1 MTGSFYAVTG
11 ASGHLGRLAVQDLLA
26 GGVPSAAI
34 VAIVR
39 TRERVADLAERGV
52 DVRVADYTQP
62 ETLRTALAGVNR
74 LLLVSSSAAG
84 ERLAQHMNVIAAAK
98 TAGVSLVVYT
108 GILNAEHT
116 SNPLAGEHQDTER
129 ALRDAGVP
137 FIVLRNGWY
146 TENYTDRLAQYLEA
160 GEIVGA
166 AGYGRISAASRQDY
180 AAAAVAALLQ
190 NVDGSRAY
198 ELGGPSFD
206 LFELAETIR
215 TITGTAVTYHDLSVD
230 EYIDTLKRSG
240 LDQNTAEF
248 VAALDASISRGDLE
262 TNSQD
267 LEHLL
272 GRPVTSL
279 ATVIGET
286 QHHA

>member
-1 MTGSFYAVTG
+1 MTGSLYGVTG
-11 ASGHLGRLAVQDLLA
+11 ASGHLGRLAVLDLLA
-26 GGVPSAAI
+26 RRVPAADI

-39 TRERVADLAERGV
+39 TREKVADLAERGV

-62 ETLRTALAGVNR
+62 ETLHTGLAGVNR
-74 LLLVSSSAAG
+74 LLLVSSSPAG

-98 TAGVSLVVYT
+98 SAGVSLVVYT

-146 TENYTDRLAQYLEA
+146 TENYTDRLPQYLQA
-160 GEIVGA
+160 GAIVGA
-166 AGYGRISAASRQDY
+166 AGHGRISAASRQDY
-180 AAAAVAALLQ
+180 AVAAVAALLQ
-190 NVDGSRAY
+190 NVDGSHAY

-206 LFELAETIR
+206 LFELAEAITA
-215 TITGTAVTYHDLSVD
+215 TTGTGVTYYNLSVD
-230 EYIDTLKRSG
+230 EYINTLKRSG
-240 LDQNTAEF
+240 LDQNTAAF
-248 VAALDASISRGDLE
+248 VAALDASIARGELE
-262 TNSQD
+262 TTSQD
-267 LEHLL
+267 LEQLL

-279 ATVIGET
+279 ATVIREA